1 MNYIKVKDKDNL
13 FRDTRSNGIINAD
26 EEAYRNYVENYKRQL
41 NSVKKA
47 DSLQNQ
53 INEIKND
60 VCEIKELL
68 LKIINN

>member
-13 FRDTRSNGIINAD
+13 FRDTGSNGIINAD